1 MYRKKERGRGYL
13 VSCRSEV
20 PDYVEGSEDREE
32 RRERGLRIRITQST
46 IAFNLMRTIEQSEVY
61 FGRCDQAAE
70 YLMKGKKVSIHLE
83 VLGHYETNVKQWLV
97 DLHNAIAVECY
108 DPADCLEG
116 SCSPEYKLSVL
127 VKDGKAI
134 ASAKRVN

>member
-1 MYRKKERGRGYL
+1 MWVEKKN
-13 VSCRSEV
+13 
-20 PDYVEGSEDREE
+20 
-32 RRERGLRIRITQST
+32 RRVGINSVTGAAHPCNAVNS
-46 IAFNLMRTIEQSEVY
+46 IAFKSMRTYEQAEVY

-83 VLGHYETNVKQWLV
+83 VLGQFGTDVKQWLV

-108 DPADCLEG
+108 DPADCLED
-116 SCSPEYKLSVL
+116 SCGPEYKLSVL
-127 VKDGKAI
+127 VKNGKAI

>member
-1 MYRKKERGRGYL
+1 MYALRL
-13 VSCRSEV
+13 VGI
-20 PDYVEGSEDREE
+20 D
-32 RRERGLRIRITQST
+32 RGLRIRVTQSS
-46 IAFNLMRTIEQSEVY
+46 IAFNLMRTFEQAEVY

-83 VLGHYETNVKQWLV
+83 VLGQFDTNVKQWLV

-108 DPADCLEG
+108 DPSDCLED

-127 VKDGKAI
+127 VKNGKAI
-134 ASAKRVN
+134 ASAKQVN

>member
-1 MYRKKERGRGYL
+1 MWGEKKEGVYGLRL
-13 VSCRSEV
+13 VGI
-20 PDYVEGSEDREE
+20 D
-32 RRERGLRIRITQST
+32 RGLRIRVTQSS
-46 IAFNLMRTIEQSEVY
+46 IAFNSMRTFEQAEVY

-83 VLGHYETNVKQWLV
+83 VLGQFDTNVKQWLV

-108 DPADCLEG
+108 DPSDCLED

-127 VKDGKAI
+127 VKNGKAI
-134 ASAKRVN
+134 ASAKQVN

>member
-1 MYRKKERGRGYL
+1 
-13 VSCRSEV
+13 
-20 PDYVEGSEDREE
+20 
-32 RRERGLRIRITQST
+32 
-46 IAFNLMRTIEQSEVY
+46 MRTYEQAEIY

-70 YLMKGKKVSIHLE
+70 YLMRGKKVSIHLE
-83 VLGHYETNVKQWLV
+83 VLGQFGTDVKQWLV

-116 SCSPEYKLSVL
+116 RRYVYSCAPEYKLSVL
-127 VKDGKAI
+127 VKNGKAI

>member
-1 MYRKKERGRGYL
+1 
-13 VSCRSEV
+13 
-20 PDYVEGSEDREE
+20 
-32 RRERGLRIRITQST
+32 
-46 IAFNLMRTIEQSEVY
+46 MRTIEQAEAY

-83 VLGHYETNVKQWLV
+83 VLGQFGRTEKQWLV

-108 DPADCLEG
+108 DPADCLED

-127 VKDGKAI
+127 VKNGKAI
-134 ASAKRVN
+134 ASAKQVNWLRLKVASSPG

>member
-1 MYRKKERGRGYL
+1 MGYQ

-32 RRERGLRIRITQST
+32 RRERGLRIRRTQST

-61 FGRCDQAAE
+61 FGRCDQVAE

-108 DPADCLEG
+108 DPADCLED